1 MQMALLSKGIF
12 VVSAKRTPIGAYG
25 GLLKSM
31 TCTDIAE
38 VAARSC
44 LSAIPVPPEHIGSV
58 VFGNVIQ
65 SNRDTSNLSRHTAVR
80 VGIPIS
86 TPALTVNRLCGSGF
100 QAVISAA
107 HDMLIGLTE
116 LTLAGGSENMTE
128 VPYVVRNIRFGTQLG
143 LNYKLD
149 DMLIDAL
156 VDHQI
161 NMPMGIT
168 AENLAEKF
176 DISREQCDEMA
187 LRSQTRWQNAHADNV
202 FERELCLV
210 HVKDKK
216 GASLKM
222 LSDEHPRKTSMEK
235 LSILKPAFKK
245 NGVITAGN
253 ASGISDGAAAL
264 LLSTE
269 EAMTRHDLKPLAR
282 FVAYSVVGCDPALMG
297 IGPVPAVDKLM
308 GALVPGKTGRDAST
322 YFDMIEVNEAF
333 SSQYLAVEQ
342 ELKLDPA
349 ITNRHGGAIAMGH
362 PVGASG
368 ARILAHLTHQLAQRK
383 CKRALGTA
391 CIGGGQ
397 GIAVALEAV

>member
-12 VVSAKRTPIGAYG
+12 VVAAKRTPIGAYG
-25 GLLKSM
+25 GLLRSL

-38 VAARSC
+38 VAAKSC
-44 LSAIPVPPEHIGSV
+44 LSAVPVLPEHIGSV

-65 SNRDTSNLSRHTAVR
+65 SNRDTSNLSRHAAVR
-80 VGIPIS
+80 VGIPMS

-128 VPYVVRNIRFGTQLG
+128 VPYVLRNIRFGTQLG

-161 NMPMGIT
+161 DMPMGIT

-187 LRSQTRWQNAHADNV
+187 LRSQTRWQNAHANNV
-202 FERELCLV
+202 FERELCSI

-216 GASLKM
+216 GAPLEM

-235 LSILKPAFKK
+235 LSMLKPAFKK

-269 EAMTRHDLKPLAR
+269 EAMIRHSLKPLAR
-282 FVAYSVVGCDPALMG
+282 FVAYSVVGCDPTLMG

-308 GALVPGKTGRDAST
+308 RVLVPGKTGRDASA
-322 YFDMIEVNEAF
+322 YFDMIEVSKYKSPSLLWSF
-333 SSQYLAVEQ
+333 SIFPIVKSVEW
-342 ELKLDPA
+342 ELCFMVRLP
-349 ITNRHGGAIAMGH
+349 
-362 PVGASG
+362 
-368 ARILAHLTHQLAQRK
+368 
-383 CKRALGTA
+383 
-391 CIGGGQ
+391 
-397 GIAVALEAV
+397 